1 MTLNVNDDENF
12 FNKEIS
18 LQNDKCDDID
28 HCLSVSMD
36 VAENW
41 KLCVS
46 VGFFFVGPMHY
57 SRDPQIQISANFSL
71 KLGPT
76 ALFTYLKI
84 ILLQYFQ
91 FSVISSI
98 QTNP

>member
-41 KLCVS
+41 KHCKKISFKCVNNTIRPNFKEKFAEICTWGS
-46 VGFFFVGPMHY
+46 RKQCMGPIKKM
-57 SRDPQIQISANFSL
+57 QTCVCFLFSA
-71 KLGPT
+71 
-76 ALFTYLKI
+76 
-84 ILLQYFQ
+84 
-91 FSVISSI
+91 I
-98 QTNP
+98 QTHPN

>member
-1 MTLNVNDDENF
+1 MTLNVNDDEKF

-28 HCLSVSMD
+28 HCLSVSTD

-46 VGFFFVGPMHY
+46 VGFFLWVPCTIQGIHKYRFQ
-57 SRDPQIQISANFSL
+57 QIFL
-71 KLGPT
+71 
-76 ALFTYLKI
+76 
-84 ILLQYFQ
+84 
-91 FSVISSI
+91 
-98 QTNP
+98 